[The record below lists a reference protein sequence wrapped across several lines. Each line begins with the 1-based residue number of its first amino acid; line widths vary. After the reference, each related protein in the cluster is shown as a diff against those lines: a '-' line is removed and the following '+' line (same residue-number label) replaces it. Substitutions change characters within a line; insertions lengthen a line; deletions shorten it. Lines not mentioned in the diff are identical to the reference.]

1 VIVILPTDLPAAAAA
16 PLEPPAIVR
25 PGPRQASFG
34 RITVRLGA
42 GTERVGVLVNG
53 VEKLD
58 RSVSK
63 RLVRLS
69 VSLPVGDSSIRVIA
83 HDADGGAKSD
93 SVSPVF
99 GLPYASRPDTMIPR
113 LDPVLQRRLR
123 RRAAAFPGIT
133 GFYVVNLR
141 TGRGAAWNARA
152 RFPAASTVKLAIAI
166 EVLRRQARIPRPGSY
181 LARLL
186 RRMLVFSSNR
196 AANGLLEWLGGTQS
210 AGAARVTSTLR
221 RVGLVDTYLAGG
233 YVIGTA
239 SGAGRPIPLN
249 VVAQPSFTGKYTSA
263 WDLARLHRYLVR
275 ATQSRGPLV
284 RRVRGFSSA
293 EARAILYHLCHS
305 ADNGKLDRYL
315 RGPDVAV
322 PHKAG
327 WITTARHD
335 AGVVFWRGGS
345 FVAAVMTWN
354 GNGVST
360 RADIFAG
367 EMARAAYRRYRA
379 LGAAG
384 RQTAAERLPYA

>member
-1 VIVILPTDLPAAAAA
+1 VIVMLPPVLPAEAAAS
-16 PLEPPAIVR
+16 LEPPAIVR

-34 RITVRLGA
+34 RITVRLGV
-42 GTERVGVLVNG
+42 GTDRIEVLVNG
-53 VEKLD
+53 VERLE
-58 RSVSK
+58 RSASR

-69 VSLPVGDSSIRVIA
+69 VPLPVRDSEIRVVA
-83 HDADGGAKSD
+83 YDADGRARSD

-99 GLPYASRPDTMIPR
+99 GLPHASRPDTMIPR

-141 TGRGAAWNARA
+141 TGLGAGWNARA

-166 EVLRRQARIPRPGSY
+166 EVLRRRGSIPRPGSY
-181 LARLL
+181 LAGLL

-210 AGAARVTSTLR
+210 AGAARVTATLR
-221 RVGLVDTYLAGG
+221 RVGLVDTYLQGG
-233 YVIGTA
+233 YVLGTA
-239 SGAGRPIPLN
+239 NRTARPIPLN
-249 VVAQPSFTGKYTSA
+249 VVAQPSFAGKYTSA
-263 WDLARLHRYLVR
+263 WDLARLHRFLVR
-275 ATQSRGPLV
+275 ATQSRGPLR

-305 ADNGKLDRYL
+305 ADHGKLDRYV

-360 RADIFAG
+360 RADVLAG
-367 EMARAAYRRYRA
+367 RMARAALERYRA
-379 LGAAG
+379 LSAG
-384 RQTAAERLPYA
+384 GRRTAAQRLPYA